1 MAAAGDRQANGDY
14 DIDRLVGISGTS
26 PRRLARNGGHKTV
39 HEGRNDDDDRQ
50 HQEPGGKPKP
60 GPTGQ
65 RRGA

>member
-1 MAAAGDRQANGDY
+1 MAAAGDRQASGNY

-39 HEGRNDDDDRQ
+39 HEGRND
-50 HQEPGGKPKP
+50 QEPGGKPKP
-60 GPTGQ
+60 GATGQ